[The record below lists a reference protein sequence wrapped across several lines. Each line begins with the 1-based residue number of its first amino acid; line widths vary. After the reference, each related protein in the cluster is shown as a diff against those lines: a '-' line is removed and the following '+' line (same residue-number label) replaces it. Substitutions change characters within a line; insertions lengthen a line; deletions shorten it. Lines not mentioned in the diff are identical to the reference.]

1 MLRSPTTTL
10 YDLSERGKCQVRK
23 KVRQNPKAFC
33 QCTQR
38 RVYSTSQDGVTFPST
53 LLSIPQPYRRNSYPH
68 GRGRFAPPSHV
79 ITWPIWTHFSTYLP
93 VSARNRSDKRHT
105 LCTGTSQNCCVS
117 KSVALLFR
125 CVWWIH
131 LVNIYWCERV
141 IWLFGYWSI
150 SDQAFLMY
158 TVRYQHPCNK

>member
-1 MLRSPTTTL
+1 MFRTLHKVSTAAVNVDKTVQHFHCFYRKTTTFFTFHELLLFTQTQPLPRHYVFTKDDCNMLRSPTTTL

-79 ITWPIWTHFSTYLP
+79 IT
-93 VSARNRSDKRHT
+93 
-105 LCTGTSQNCCVS
+105 
-117 KSVALLFR
+117 
-125 CVWWIH
+125 
-131 LVNIYWCERV
+131 
-141 IWLFGYWSI
+141 
-150 SDQAFLMY
+150 
-158 TVRYQHPCNK
+158 